1 MRQSLQVFITVNLLV
16 ACVGIG
22 FAQSSASQIATRRS
36 VRSSQPGP
44 TFVVREIDLQK
55 PTTVI
60 AYGDM
65 RFTDPGNVK
74 ATNTSARRALV
85 ARIAQEKPDAVLLN
99 GDLTM
104 RGGDQADYDIYQT
117 ETQAWR
123 DAHLRVFPALGNH
136 EFANCEIQ
144 QCLQNWWRTFPEL
157 KDRRWYSA
165 QLGTKLYVIALD
177 SNDSLLPGSQQH
189 RWLEAQTA
197 SLPKNIE
204 FVFITMHHEPV
215 ADIQLGA
222 DDNPRPNEMAV
233 VDLLNKE
240 KLKSKAKFIVVAGH
254 IHNYER
260 FEQNGVVYLVSG
272 GGGAPPG
279 LAAGGAAGS
288 VLLASG
294 MSRGAPHCSTPYSG
308 SSLGWNKLGA
318 MNWSA
323 CATIWSS
330 ARISQCRFDPYGHW
344 MDTSIPA
351 CFGSARTVLTSNVLP
366 GSSVGCSLLTLV
378 SSILYA
384 TTAPRDVPSARAR

>member
-1 MRQSLQVFITVNLLV
+1 MRRILKGLAQVFITMNLFVLCAV
-16 ACVGIG
+16 MGL
-22 FAQSSASQIATRRS
+22 AQSNASQTDTQRS
-36 VRSSQPGP
+36 VQSSQPGP
-44 TFVVREIDLQK
+44 TFVIREIDLQK

-65 RFTDPGNVK
+65 RFTDPSNAK
-74 ATNTSARRALV
+74 ATNTPARRALV
-85 ARIAQEKPDAVLLN
+85 ARVAQERPDAVLLN

-104 RGGDQADYDIYQT
+104 HGGDQADYAIYQT

-136 EFANCEIQ
+136 EFANCEIP

-157 KDRRWYSA
+157 KDRRWYSV

-189 RWLEAQTA
+189 RWLEAQIA
-197 SLPKNIE
+197 SLPKNFE

-215 ADIQLGA
+215 GDIQAGA

-260 FEQNGVVYLVSG
+260 FEQGGVVYLVSG
-272 GGGAPPG
+272 GGGAPQQTVERTPTDLYQDESFPNFHYVKFVLNG
-279 LAAGGAAGS
+279 DTVDATMYRLADTNGPVWEPKDTFKVEANQ
-288 VLLASG
+288 
-294 MSRGAPHCSTPYSG
+294 TG
-308 SSLGWNKLGA
+308 SSK
-318 MNWSA
+318 S
-323 CATIWSS
+323 
-330 ARISQCRFDPYGHW
+330 
-344 MDTSIPA
+344 TSPDRAIA
-351 CFGSARTVLTSNVLP
+351 YREGP
-366 GSSVGCSLLTLV
+366 G
-378 SSILYA
+378 
-384 TTAPRDVPSARAR
+384 DKEF

>member
-1 MRQSLQVFITVNLLV
+1 MRRSLRGLLRVFNTVNLYVVCAVMGL
-16 ACVGIG
+16 
-22 FAQSSASQIATRRS
+22 AQSSASQTDTQRS
-36 VRSSQPGP
+36 VQSNQPGP

-65 RFTDPGNVK
+65 RFTDPTNVK
-74 ATNTSARRALV
+74 ATNTPARRALV
-85 ARIAQEKPDAVLLN
+85 ARVAQERPDAVLLN

-104 RGGDQADYDIYQT
+104 HGGDQADYAIYQT

-136 EFANCEIQ
+136 EFANCEIR

-157 KDRRWYSA
+157 KDRRWYSV

-189 RWLEAQTA
+189 RWLEAQIA
-197 SLPKNIE
+197 SLPKNFE

-215 ADIQLGA
+215 GDIQMGA

-240 KLKSKAKFIVVAGH
+240 KLKSKAKFVVVAGH

-260 FEQNGVVYLVSG
+260 FQQDGVVYLVSG
-272 GGGAPPG
+272 GGGAPQQTVERTPTDLYQDHSFPNFHYVKFVFNG
-279 LAAGGAAGS
+279 DTVDATMYRLADSSGS
-288 VLLASG
+288 VWEAKDTFKVETNRTGS
-294 MSRGAPHCSTPYSG
+294 PKSTKP
-308 SSLGWNKLGA
+308 
-318 MNWSA
+318 
-323 CATIWSS
+323 
-330 ARISQCRFDPYGHW
+330 
-344 MDTSIPA
+344 
-351 CFGSARTVLTSNVLP
+351 
-366 GSSVGCSLLTLV
+366 
-378 SSILYA
+378 
-384 TTAPRDVPSARAR
+384 ARAISRRGTTSSRSVLKQMQNPRL

>member
-1 MRQSLQVFITVNLLV
+1 MRQSLRGLLRVFITVNLLV
-16 ACVGIG
+16 ACAGIG
-22 FAQSSASQIATRRS
+22 FAQSSASQIATQRS
-36 VRSSQPGP
+36 IQSSQPGP

-55 PTTVI
+55 PTAVI

-104 RGGDQADYDIYQT
+104 HGGDQADYDIYQT

-123 DAHLRVFPALGNH
+123 DVHLRVFPALGNH

-177 SNDSLLPGSQQH
+177 SNDSLLPGSQQY
-189 RWLEAQTA
+189 RWLEAQIA

-272 GGGAPPG
+272 GGGAPQQTIERTPTDLYQDKSFPNFHYVKFVLNGDSVDATMYRLADGSDPG
-279 LAAGGAAGS
+279 WEAKDTFKVEANRTGS
-288 VLLASG
+288 PKTTRPDRTI
-294 MSRGAPHCSTPYSG
+294 SRQQRS
-308 SSLGWNKLGA
+308 W
-318 MNWSA
+318 
-323 CATIWSS
+323 
-330 ARISQCRFDPYGHW
+330 R
-344 MDTSIPA
+344 
-351 CFGSARTVLTSNVLP
+351 
-366 GSSVGCSLLTLV
+366 
-378 SSILYA
+378 
-384 TTAPRDVPSARAR
+384 